1 MAKKVE
7 VKDLLDAGVH
17 FGHLTRKW
25 NPNMAPYIYME
36 RNGIHVINLYK
47 TVAKLEEASEA
58 LKKIA
63 SSGRKVLFVATKK
76 QAKDIVAEKV
86 ANVNMPYITERWPG
100 GMLTNFVTIR
110 KAVKKMAT
118 IDRMKKDGT
127 FNTLSKK
134 ERLQVD
140 RLRAKLEK
148 NLGSISEMTRL
159 PGALFIVDT
168 MREHIAVKEAQ
179 KLNIPIFAMVDTNSD
194 PRPIDFLIPSN
205 DDASRS
211 IEVIMTQVTN
221 AIAEGL
227 AERKSEKQ
235 AGNEGE
241 EGKTP
246 RAKKKVVEAVDKDEV
261 AGTKPKAPK
270 KEKEAAVVAEKPAKK
285 EAPKKEKEAA
295 VVAEAPAKKVAPKK
309 AKKEAADD
317 LTKVEGIGPKISE
330 VFQSAGI
337 TSFADLAGKKE
348 EDLKT
353 ILADAGSRYAS
364 KNPASWPK
372 QAKMAADGK
381 WDELKEWQDNTKAGV
396 E

>member
-1 MAKKVE
+1 MAKID
-7 VKDLLDAGVH
+7 VKGLLDAGVH

-47 TVAKLEEASEA
+47 TAAKLNEANEA

-63 SSGRKVLFVATKK
+63 ASGRKILFVATKK

-86 ANVNMPYITERWPG
+86 SNINMPYITERWPG

-110 KAVKKMAT
+110 KAIKKMSA

-140 RLRAKLEK
+140 RLRTKLEK
-148 NLGSISEMTRL
+148 NLGSIADMTRL

-179 KLNIPIFAMVDTNSD
+179 RLNIPIFAMVDTNCD
-194 PRPIDFLIPSN
+194 PNPIDFVIPAN
-205 DDASRS
+205 DDAGKS
-211 IEVIMTQVTN
+211 INAILTEVTN

-235 AGNEGE
+235 DKKEGAQE
-241 EGKTP
+241 E
-246 RAKKKVVEAVDKDEV
+246 AKAEVEVKEEAKAEV
-261 AGTKPKAPK
+261 AQAEEVKAEPAT
-270 KEKEAAVVAEKPAKK
+270 EEAQESTEAATEEPAAE
-285 EAPKKEKEAA
+285 ESNEAA
-295 VVAEAPAKKVAPKK
+295 AEESS
-309 AKKEAADD
+309 KE
-317 LTKVEGIGPKISE
+317 
-330 VFQSAGI
+330 
-337 TSFADLAGKKE
+337 
-348 EDLKT
+348 
-353 ILADAGSRYAS
+353 
-364 KNPASWPK
+364 
-372 QAKMAADGK
+372 
-381 WDELKEWQDNTKAGV
+381 
-396 E
+396 